1 MESGRSLY
9 CNNNR
14 SRSIGRS
21 LFVSLFPFLP
31 FLSSFFSFSFPFL
44 YTRDASIAVNAV
56 WTKLSGTAR
65 RNSRSLAVG
74 DVRITMMALM
84 PVMSDN

>member
-21 LFVSLFPFLP
+21 LSFPFFRFFHL
-31 FLSSFFSFSFPFL
+31 FFSFSFPFL